1 MNYEK
6 SCGAVVFTIQN
17 QKIWYVMV
25 QSKEGHYGFPKG
37 HMEHEETENET
48 ALREVFEETGL
59 IPTIIDGFKRYDEYV
74 LPTKKGVLKQVVYFL
89 AKYDNQEITAQE
101 EELSDI
107 ILMQYEDAIHVL
119 EFDSLKGILRA
130 ADDFIK
136 NIH

>member
-37 HMEHEETENET
+37 HMEHEETEIET

-59 IPTIIDGFKRYDEYV
+59 IPTIIHGFKRYDEYV

-89 AKYDNQEITAQE
+89 AKYDNQEIIVQE
-101 EELSDI
+101 EELSCV
-107 ILMQYEDAIHVL
+107 ILMQYDDAINVL

>member
-6 SCGAVVFTIQN
+6 SCGAVVFIIHN
-17 QKIWYVMV
+17 YKIMYVLV

-37 HMEHEETENET
+37 HMEHKETENET
-48 ALREVFEETGL
+48 ALREVLEETGL

-89 AKYDNQEITAQE
+89 AKYDNQEIIVRE
-101 EELSDI
+101 EELSDV
-107 ILMQYEDAIHVL
+107 ILMQYEDAINVL

-136 NIH
+136 NTH